1 MMLEAPWLWSHLSFG
16 LAVGAIIVRL
26 FPPRVASGRG
36 GLETTNGDG
45 LGARRSKARGWLL
58 LGVALATG
66 LIPLGDIDLA
76 GNLLGFTGELS
87 VTTLA
92 YLAAGWARGS
102 GFVGPQSRPGLE
114 APDPEG
120 LAAGRWP
127 KRTQP
132 LLAERV
138 VWSALGVA
146 LYLPAL
152 SGRGPD
158 VYGIGYDATMAW
170 AALAVATW
178 LALVGHW
185 GLACLGMAI
194 VLCWQMRLS
203 GGGNFWD
210 YAIDP
215 FVFIA
220 SVFRLVGDGLA
231 KRFRRDAAP
240 RTNGDLSLKMKVPAS
255 AP

>member
-1 MMLEAPWLWSHLSFG
+1 MLEAPWLWSHLSFG
-16 LAVGAIIVRL
+16 LVVGAIIVRL
-26 FPPRVASGRG
+26 LPLGDASGQG
-36 GLETTNGDG
+36 EPETTIGDG
-45 LGARRSKARGWLL
+45 LGMWRSKARGWLL
-58 LGVALATG
+58 LGVALASG
-66 LIPLGDIDLA
+66 FIPMGDIDLA

-92 YLAAGWARGS
+92 YLAAGWAWRS
-102 GFVGPQSRPGLE
+102 GFVIPQSRPGLE
-114 APDPEG
+114 TSDPER
-120 LAAGRWP
+120 LAVGQWP
-127 KRTQP
+127 KRTRP

-158 VYGIGYDATMAW
+158 VYGVGYDATMAW

-185 GLACLGMAI
+185 GLACLGLAI

-215 FVFIA
+215 FVFIV
-220 SVFRLVGDGLA
+220 SLFRLVGDGLT

-240 RTNGDLSLKMKVPAS
+240 RTNGDLSLKMKAPAS

>member
-1 MMLEAPWLWSHLSFG
+1 MLEAPWLWSHLSFG
-16 LAVGAIIVRL
+16 LVVGAIIVRL
-26 FPPRVASGRG
+26 LPPGDASGRG
-36 GLETTNGDG
+36 EPETIGDG
-45 LGARRSKARGWLL
+45 LGTRRSMAQGWLL
-58 LGVALATG
+58 IGVALASG
-66 LIPLGDIDLA
+66 FIPMGDIDLA

-92 YLAAGWARGS
+92 YLAAGWAWRS
-102 GFVGPQSRPGLE
+102 GFVIPQSRPGLE
-114 APDPEG
+114 TSDPER
-120 LAAGRWP
+120 LAVGQWP
-127 KRTQP
+127 KRTRP

-185 GLACLGMAI
+185 GFACLGVAI

-215 FVFIA
+215 FVFIV
-220 SVFRLVGDGLA
+220 SLFRLVGDGLN

-240 RTNGDLSLKMKVPAS
+240 RTSGDLSLKMKAPAS

>member
-1 MMLEAPWLWSHLSFG
+1 MMPEAPWLWSHLSFG
-16 LAVGAIIVRL
+16 LVVGAIIVRL
-26 FPPRVASGRG
+26 FPRRTASGRG
-36 GLETTNGDG
+36 EPETASGNG
-45 LGARRSKARGWLL
+45 LGAWRSKVRGWLL
-58 LGVALATG
+58 LGGALATG
-66 LIPLGDIDLA
+66 FIPLGDIDLA

-87 VTTLA
+87 ATTLA
-92 YLAAGWARGS
+92 YLAGWAWRS
-102 GFVGPQSRPGLE
+102 GIVGPQSRPGFG

-120 LAAGRWP
+120 LAVGQWP
-127 KRTQP
+127 KRTRP
-132 LLAERV
+132 IWGERV
-138 VWSALGVA
+138 FWSALGVA

-158 VYGIGYDATMAW
+158 IYGFGYDATMAW

-185 GLACLGMAI
+185 GLACLGVAI

-215 FVFIA
+215 FVFTA

-231 KRFRRDAAP
+231 KRFRRDSAP
-240 RTNGDLSLKMKVPAS
+240 RTNGDVSLKMKVPAS